1 MLEIGTYLFF
11 SIYGG
16 VIASIIYIN
25 TCNRNNN
32 DLMDQ
37 DIDPILS
44 RVSIRERIAM
54 DQRIFL

>member
-1 MLEIGTYLFF
+1 MLELGTYLFF

-25 TCNRNNN
+25 TCNRNNI

-37 DIDPILS
+37 DIEPIS
-44 RVSIRERIAM
+44 RRLIRREMTTM
-54 DQRIFL
+54 DQRFI

>member
-1 MLEIGTYLFF
+1 MLELGTYLFF

-25 TCNRNNN
+25 TCNRNNI

-37 DIDPILS
+37 DIEPIS
-44 RVSIRERIAM
+44 RRFIRRERTTM
-54 DQRIFL
+54 DQRFI

>member
-1 MLEIGTYLFF
+1 MLELGTYLFF

-25 TCNRNNN
+25 TRNINSN

-37 DIDPILS
+37 DIEPIS
-44 RVSIRERIAM
+44 RRFITRERTTM
-54 DQRIFL
+54 DQRII